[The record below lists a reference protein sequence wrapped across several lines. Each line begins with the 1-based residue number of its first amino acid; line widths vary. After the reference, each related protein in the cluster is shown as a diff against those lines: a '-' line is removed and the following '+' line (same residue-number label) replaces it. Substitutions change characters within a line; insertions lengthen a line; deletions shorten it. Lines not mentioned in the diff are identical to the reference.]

1 MMLAHDVNE
10 AASQTFY
17 SKYAAVDT
25 VDGGYRIA
33 FENVDSLDTE
43 LIRKE
48 FYVSLKGGEEI
59 KRAEGASFSL
69 YDARADH
76 NVYKIVRDENATVVK
91 LNV

>member
-1 MMLAHDVNE
+1 MLAHDVNE
-10 AASQTFY
+10 SASQTFY

-25 VDGGYRIA
+25 VDGGYRLS
-33 FENVDSLDTE
+33 FENVDSLDSE
-43 LIRKE
+43 LVRKE

-76 NVYKIVRDENATVVK
+76 NVYKILRDENASVVK
-91 LNV
+91 LHV